1 MSTPVGAYSGGVGTT
16 VEFRKGHGTGNDFV
30 LLPDPTGT
38 LELSASRVAAVCDR
52 HFGLGA
58 DGVLRVVPAELADV
72 ESDLIVGAD
81 WFMDYRNS
89 DGSIAEMCGNGA
101 RVFARYLV
109 SAGLV
114 PAGDFTIGTRGGP
127 RQVSAGLTGHVSV
140 GMGPVTV
147 HPLESATVAL
157 AGQEWA
163 ATPAF
168 APNPHAVA
176 MVTALSEVGEIESAT
191 ATPGSI
197 FPDGVNIELVE
208 VLDADRVAMRVNE
221 RGSGETLSCGTGACA
236 VAAVHRATAG
246 GSTSVTVAVPGGEV
260 AVEFR
265 DGEAI
270 LSGPAELIA
279 SGEIDP
285 QWWASH

>member
-1 MSTPVGAYSGGVGTT
+1 MSLPVGAYSGDVGTT
-16 VEFRKGHGTGNDFV
+16 MEFRKGHGTGNDFV

-38 LELSASRVAAVCDR
+38 LDLSAARVAAVCDR
-52 HFGLGA
+52 RFGIGA
-58 DGVLRVVPAELADV
+58 DGILRVVPAELAGVAD
-72 ESDLIVGAD
+72 DLVAGAD
-81 WFMDYRNS
+81 WFMDYRNA

-127 RQVSAGLTGHVSV
+127 RRVSADQTGQVSVA
-140 GMGPVTV
+140 MGPVKV
-147 HPLESATVAL
+147 DPLDSATVTL
-157 AGQEWA
+157 ADRQWT

-176 MVTALSEVGEIESAT
+176 IVAALSELGEIESAT
-191 ATPGSI
+191 AEPANT

-208 VLDADRVAMRVNE
+208 VLDPDRVAMRVNE
-221 RGSGETLSCGTGACA
+221 RGSGETMSCGTGACA
-236 VAAVHRATAG
+236 VAAVHRAGTG
-246 GSTSVTVAVPGGEV
+246 GAAPVSVTVRGGEV
-260 AVEFR
+260 VVEFQ
-265 DGEAI
+265 DGEAV
-270 LSGPAELIA
+270 LSGPAELVA

>member
-1 MSTPVGAYSGGVGTT
+1 VGAYSGEVGTT

-30 LLPDPTGT
+30 LLPDPTGE
-38 LELSASRVAAVCDR
+38 LDLSAARVAAVCDR
-52 HFGLGA
+52 RFGLGA
-58 DGVLRVVPAELADV
+58 DGILRVVPAEFADV
-72 ESDLIVGAD
+72 PETMTAGAD
-81 WFMDYRNS
+81 WFMDYRNA

-127 RQVSAGLTGHVSV
+127 RQVSAGLTGQVSV
-140 GMGPVTV
+140 GMGPISLQ
-147 HPLESATVAL
+147 PLDSATVQL
-157 AGQEWA
+157 ADRKWA

-176 MVTALSEVGEIESAT
+176 MVTTLAQLGEIESAT
-191 ATPGSI
+191 AAPTAT
-197 FPDGVNIELVE
+197 FPDGVNIEFVE
-208 VLDADRVAMRVNE
+208 VLGPDRVSMRVNE

-236 VAAVHRATAG
+236 VAAVHRAAAG
-246 GSTSVTVAVPGGEV
+246 GSAPVVVTVPGGEV
-260 AVEFR
+260 VVELR
-265 DGEAI
+265 NGEAV
-270 LSGPAELIA
+270 LAGPAELVA

-285 QWWASH
+285 QWWASR